1 MLGGLLAN
9 RCQFHKT
16 RRALGADGGTPHD
29 SVRVFNATEPQVG
42 EFMLRVSN
50 NNKKIEKT
58 AEKEN

>member
-50 NNKKIEKT
+50 NNKK
-58 AEKEN
+58 N